1 MVDANL
7 RILINAVDKASPQ
20 LKGITGALSGIAGSV
35 APMAIVGAAVTA
47 VANFTRQAVEET
59 QNYNLEMVD
68 LARKMGTT
76 TEEASRL
83 VQVGD
88 DLRISQSAISTAMTY
103 AIRNG
108 IEPSIDGI
116 AKLADQYNS
125 LSTPI
130 EKGQLLLKSFGRSGL
145 EMGKLLEKGGQGIK
159 DMAAGIEDGLIVTE
173 QGAEA
178 SKRYYE
184 QVDKLNDSWTAFK
197 MNVGNAVIPALT
209 DLLDGENKI
218 TDATWENVR
227 ALEAGIAK
235 MKAYGVDTASTAA
248 QINTMKTA
256 LSQAASAD
264 RWTALANTFVTE
276 VNPAIDGV
284 AFNALTAST
293 AMQGLTT
300 QLIYQQAAAGLSA
313 EESLKLA
320 EGMGLVDDQT
330 VTAMAALNSLRGEYD
345 KGTTSMAT
353 YSAQARVLADAIG
366 SIKSKTVT
374 VTVNY
379 AGGFVNMNGMNVAT
393 LGGIPAPSQ
402 AGTGSS
408 GGGMP

>member
-35 APMAIVGAAVTA
+35 APMAIAGAAITA
-47 VANFTRQAVEET
+47 VADFTRRAVEET
-59 QNYNLEMVD
+59 QAYNLEMVD

-88 DLRISQSAISTAMTY
+88 DLRISQAAISQAMTF

-108 IEPSIDGI
+108 IEPSINGI
-116 AKLADQYNS
+116 AKLADEYNA
-125 LSTPI
+125 LKDPVA
-130 EKGQLLLKSFGRSGL
+130 KGQLLLKSFGRSGL
-145 EMGKLLEKGGQGIK
+145 EMGKLLEQGGQGIK
-159 DMAAGIEDGLIVTE
+159 NMAQGIGDGLIVTE
-173 QGAEA
+173 QAAEA

-184 QVDKLNDSWTAFK
+184 QVDALNDSWTEFK
-197 MNVGNAVIPALT
+197 MIVGNAVIPALT
-209 DLLDGENKI
+209 DILDGEQKI

-227 ALEAGIAK
+227 AMEAGMAQQ
-235 MKAYGVDTASTAA
+235 KAYGVSTAATAA
-248 QINTMKTA
+248 QIDKMKTS
-256 LSQAASAD
+256 LSQAADAA

-276 VNPAIDGV
+276 VNPALASLD
-284 AFNALTAST
+284 FNALTATT
-293 AMQGLTT
+293 AMQGLTA
-300 QLIYQQAAAGLSA
+300 QLIYQQASAGLTA
-313 EESLKLA
+313 EQSLVLA
-320 EGMGLVDDQT
+320 ESMGLIDSET
-330 VTAMAALNSLRGEYD
+330 VATMATLNNLRGELTAGRGDMELY
-345 KGTTSMAT
+345 A
-353 YSAQARVLADAIG
+353 AQARVLSDAIG

-393 LGGIPAPSQ
+393 LGGIPEP
-402 AGTGSS
+402 TYPGSS